1 LLHTTPSTATY
12 IIAEKLLTQTMVAPR
27 HVVTLRTLALMGFS
41 TEQSRGALN
50 ATGGDVEAAV
60 ELLLA
65 AAGDPGAAA
74 GAGNPE
80 P

>member
-1 LLHTTPSTATY
+1 
-12 IIAEKLLTQTMVAPR
+12 
-27 HVVTLRTLALMGFS
+27 MGFS
-41 TEQSRGALN
+41 TEQSRGALH

-65 AAGDPGAAA
+65 ATGNVASGDLPPPTGAA
-74 GAGNPE
+74 GVGNPE

>member
-1 LLHTTPSTATY
+1 
-12 IIAEKLLTQTMVAPR
+12 
-27 HVVTLRTLALMGFS
+27 MGFS
-41 TEQSRGALN
+41 TEQSQGALR

-65 AAGDPGAAA
+65 ATGAAGDLSPSTGAA
-74 GAGNPE
+74 GAANPE

>member
-1 LLHTTPSTATY
+1 
-12 IIAEKLLTQTMVAPR
+12 
-27 HVVTLRTLALMGFS
+27 MGFS
-41 TEQSRGALN
+41 TEQSQGALR

-65 AAGDPGAAA
+65 ATGAAGDLPRTEVAGAA
-74 GAGNPE
+74 NPE